1 MKHLWPFGAL
11 MLIGAAWGATQPLA
25 KIAVSE
31 GYKPLGLL
39 VWQSLI
45 VALILGALTLAR
57 GKRLPWH
64 GRALGLYLVI
74 ALIGSVLPGMVSYT
88 AAVHL
93 PSGIL
98 SILLSS
104 VPMFALPMAIAM
116 GNDRFSLPRLLGLV
130 LGLCG
135 VALLVLPETSL
146 PQGTQSLWIP
156 FALIASAFYALEGN
170 YVARFGTQ
178 GLDPLQVLTGA
189 SVVGFLLSLPLALV
203 SGQYID
209 PTGPW
214 TAPDR
219 ALIASAFLHA
229 FAYSGYVG
237 LVGVAG
243 AVFTAQVSYFVTFF
257 GLIWAMT
264 FLDEAYSGWVWA
276 ALLFLLAGLAL
287 VQPRPKSTL
296 VPDKPLG
303 QNGSG

>member
-1 MKHLWPFGAL
+1 MTRVWPFVAL

-25 KIAVSE
+25 KIAVSQ

-39 VWQSLI
+39 VWQSLM
-45 VALILGALTLAR
+45 VAVLLGALTLLR
-57 GKRLPWH
+57 GKRLPVTPL
-64 GRALGLYLVI
+64 ALWLYFVI
-74 ALIGSVLPGMVSYT
+74 AMIGSVLPGMASYS

-93 PSGIL
+93 PSGVL

-104 VPMFALPMAIAM
+104 IPMLALPIAIAM
-116 GNDRFSLPRLLGLV
+116 GNDRFSLGRLAGLL

-146 PQGTQSLWIP
+146 PQGTEALWIP
-156 FALIASAFYALEGN
+156 IALIASAFYALEGN

-189 SVVGFLLSLPLALV
+189 SIVGFVVSLPMALV

-214 TAPDR
+214 GAPDK
-219 ALIASAFLHA
+219 ALIASALLHA

-237 LVGVAG
+237 LVGFAG

-257 GLIWAMT
+257 GLVWAMT
-264 FLDEAYSGWVWA
+264 FLNEAYSGWVWA
-276 ALLFLLAGLAL
+276 ALLFLMAGLAL
-287 VQPRPKSTL
+287 VQPRPKAML
-296 VPDKPLG
+296 VHEAGLG
-303 QNGSG
+303 QNAGN